1 MESAARPG
9 TLGGMTERTSTGTSS
24 TGTSSTGTSSTGTSS
39 TGTSTAAVEV
49 AQVVARARAAA
60 GAIESYTQEQVDELV
75 TAVAWAVV
83 RKDHAEALARLA
95 VDEGGFG
102 NYTDKVAKISKRVT
116 GVLADMTGLRTV
128 GVVEELPSAGLV
140 KIAKPVGV
148 VAALIPT
155 TGPDA
160 TPPVKA
166 LFALKGRNAIICAPH
181 PRTTGAT
188 EAVVGFMRAACEQV
202 GAPADLVQSL
212 PAPSLAKT
220 QELMRQADLIVATGG
235 AGMVHAAYSSGTPA
249 YGVGVGNAVHVVDET
264 ADLAD
269 AAAAIVTAKTFD
281 YATSCLADNALIVH
295 ADVYEDVLRR
305 LTEAGAHLCDA
316 GQKDAL
322 RAVMWP
328 DGGPVPAVAVVAK
341 SAARIAG
348 LAGFEVDESCP
359 MILVEES
366 GTGPDHPFSG
376 EKLSVVLALYRYEG
390 DISVAADLVN
400 AITAYQGLGH
410 TCGIHT
416 SSDTNVEQLALATR
430 TARVLVNQNLNEG
443 AGSPRNGLPFTLSL
457 SCGTWGG
464 NITTENVN
472 ARHFINLTW
481 VSRPIEPKVISEE
494 ALFADHWHAYGR

>member
-1 MESAARPG
+1 MPG
-9 TLGGMTERTSTGTSS
+9 M
-24 TGTSSTGTSSTGTSS
+24 
-39 TGTSTAAVEV
+39 
-49 AQVVARARAAA
+49 
-60 GAIESYTQEQVDELV
+60 
-75 TAVAWAVV
+75 
-83 RKDHAEALARLA
+83 
-95 VDEGGFG
+95 
-102 NYTDKVAKISKRVT
+102 
-116 GVLADMTGLRTV
+116 RTV
-128 GVVEELPSAGLV
+128 GVVEELPGAGLV

-181 PRTTGAT
+181 PRTCGAT

-212 PAPSLAKT
+212 PAPSLPKT
-220 QELMRQADLIVATGG
+220 RELMRQADLVVATGG

-264 ADLAD
+264 ADVAD
-269 AAAAIVTAKTFD
+269 AAAAILTAKTFD
-281 YATSCLADNALIVH
+281 YATSCLADNAVIAH
-295 ADVYEDVLRR
+295 ADIYDELMRR
-305 LTEAGAHLCDA
+305 LTGAGAHLCDEA
-316 GQKDAL
+316 QKDAL

-328 DGGPVPAVAVVAK
+328 DGGPVPAIAVVAK
-341 SAARIAG
+341 PAAHIAG
-348 LAGFEVDESCP
+348 LAGFRLDPECP

-366 GTGPDHPFSG
+366 GTGAEHPFSG
-376 EKLSVVLALYRYEG
+376 EKLSVVLAVYRYEG
-390 DISVAADLVN
+390 GISAAAELVN

-416 SSDTNVEQLALATR
+416 SSDAHVEQLAMTTR

-472 ARHFINLTW
+472 ARHFMNLTW
-481 VSRPIEPKVISEE
+481 VSRPVEPKAISEE
-494 ALFADHWHAYGR
+494 ALFGAHWRAHGH